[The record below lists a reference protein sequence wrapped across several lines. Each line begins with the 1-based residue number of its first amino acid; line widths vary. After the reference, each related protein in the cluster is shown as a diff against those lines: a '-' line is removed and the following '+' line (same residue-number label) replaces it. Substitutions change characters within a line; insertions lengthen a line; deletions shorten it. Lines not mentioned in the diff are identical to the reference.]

1 MRRMTR
7 VRRVGLWSGVAAAVV
22 VVVGGWLVL
31 AGGGDGGD
39 GGGEG
44 SASPSSSSPSS
55 SAVSQAAGGDR
66 SGEEACAQVGRD
78 DRLVLPSDWDDE
90 QRVLEWAEGWFS
102 VSMSARFAEDQ
113 VLAEAGTV
121 VYESIRDAGG
131 DLNVARDV
139 LMGGADELNTPW
151 MRILVECVA
160 LGQIDAG
167 RVVEVAAHPRS

>member
-1 MRRMTR
+1 M
-7 VRRVGLWSGVAAAVV
+7 
-22 VVVGGWLVL
+22 
-31 AGGGDGGD
+31 
-39 GGGEG
+39 
-44 SASPSSSSPSS
+44 
-55 SAVSQAAGGDR
+55 
-66 SGEEACAQVGRD
+66 
-78 DRLVLPSDWDDE
+78 LPSDWDDE

-113 VLAEAGTV
+113 ALAEAGTV

-167 RVVEVAAHPRS
+167 RVVEVAGDG